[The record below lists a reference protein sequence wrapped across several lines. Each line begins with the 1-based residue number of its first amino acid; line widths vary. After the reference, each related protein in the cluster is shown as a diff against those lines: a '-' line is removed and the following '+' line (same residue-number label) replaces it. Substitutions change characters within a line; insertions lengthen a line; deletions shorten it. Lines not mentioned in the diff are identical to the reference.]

1 MTNPEPETDRQSDLT
16 KLMLTIFTETNCW
29 KGGIYLL
36 KNEDFIQEFVEE
48 AREHLDNFERI
59 LLTDLA
65 DISAEQI
72 NDAFRAVHSIKGT
85 AGFFGLT
92 KIVAIA
98 HSMETMLDFVNRK
111 KIALSD
117 AEIDLLLEAKDRLK
131 VLVHDVKN
139 SEVYPI
145 DDILAK
151 LQLTEAN
158 FLHQDVKKSYVI
170 NDQLPQE
177 ASQFFAIFDF
187 DQDILAKI
195 TSFRKFGHHI
205 YGIEMA
211 LTEQYL
217 ESGGGLEAIV
227 DNFISVVNAIVMIS
241 LEGDLITVAD
251 LKSGNCN
258 NRNILILAS
267 SILDESLLLQVIGL
281 PANCVHVLT
290 ENDEKMVT
298 DQPLVPSDLDATE
311 KKQTELRPTDINEGS
326 ESLRVNIKLLDDL
339 MNLAS
344 ELVLG
349 RNRLLTLLEPEKK
362 VIAGLPQVLQNV
374 DRLTSSIQEKIMLT
388 RMQPVG
394 TLFNRYPR
402 LIRDLSKK
410 LNKKLELHI
419 EGGEVELDKSIL
431 EGLSDPLVHL
441 LRNAADHGIESA
453 TIRKQKGKNEIATI
467 TLKASYEGSV
477 VNIEISDDGS
487 GIDFEKI
494 SKIAL
499 EKKLYSENELNAM
512 SEKELAKILFNPG
525 FTTAD
530 HLSEVSGRGVGMDV
544 VRNNL
549 EKMGGSIEITTKSG
563 QGTNIKL
570 TMPLTV
576 SIIQSLVVSS
586 NQIKMVIPQADVQ
599 ETIKLKKESLNE
611 KIEAINGKYF
621 YRLRDE
627 LLPVVYLYDLWNPEQ
642 SARAEQDHKIVVL
655 KLGHHR
661 FGLLVEVLM
670 GNEETLIKP
679 LPGILKEC
687 GIYSGLTI
695 MGDGKVAPILDIA
708 GIAKKMALVHE
719 TKTKPQTQSEQNE
732 LKAVISNDN
741 EDFILFRGSG
751 NEILALNIALIKRID
766 KIKKTE
772 IEQIGDHYYITR
784 DNQPLRVIKPEDYLA
799 INRRDNDSDDYY
811 VITPKLVPRPIGI
824 LAHEIIENVSFEPIL
839 DSQRLIMNG
848 IFGAAVFQEKMI
860 LIVNLYALLECVEPE
875 SFTFVPSP
883 HSVGRKILLVE
894 DSPFFQ
900 KVEQNYLESG
910 GYQVTLAANGLEALA
925 ILANEK
931 IDVVLTDIQMPLL
944 NGYELLQ
951 KIRQKPAYDGIPI
964 VAISALTGAL
974 NRDKGLASG
983 FDRYE
988 YKLDRESLLQTLD
1001 DVITV
1006 TNRGE

>member
-1 MTNPEPETDRQSDLT
+1 M
-16 KLMLTIFTETNCW
+16 
-29 KGGIYLL
+29 L

-98 HSMETMLDFVNRK
+98 HSMETTLDFVNRK
-111 KIALSD
+111 KLTLSD

-131 VLVHDVKN
+131 ILVHDVKN
-139 SEVYPI
+139 SEDYPI

-151 LQLTEAN
+151 LQIAEVD
-158 FLHQDVKKSYVI
+158 FLHQDEKRSYVI
-170 NDQLPQE
+170 SEQSSQE
-177 ASQFFAIFDF
+177 TRSFFAVFNFDP
-187 DQDILAKI
+187 DIQAKI

-211 LTEQYL
+211 LTEHYL
-217 ESGGGLEAIV
+217 MISGGIGAII
-227 DNFISVVNAIVMIS
+227 DNFISVTNIIVMIS
-241 LEGDLITVAD
+241 PEGDLITIDD
-251 LKSGNCN
+251 LKNGNFN
-258 NRNILILAS
+258 NRSILILAS
-267 SILDESLLLQVIGL
+267 SLLDESLLLQVIGL

-290 ENDEKMVT
+290 PNDEKALV
-298 DQPLVPSDLDATE
+298 DQTMGAIYDLDPTE
-311 KKQTELRPTDINEGS
+311 KKQPELRPTDINEGS

-362 VIAGLPQVLQNV
+362 EIPGLPQVLQNV
-374 DRLTSSIQEKIMLT
+374 DRLTSTIQEKIMLT

-477 VNIEISDDGS
+477 VNIEIRDDGS

-499 EKKLYSENELNAM
+499 EKKLHSENELNAM

-599 ETIKLKKESLNE
+599 ETIKLTKESLNE
-611 KIEAINGKYF
+611 RIEAINDKYF

-627 LLPVVYLYDLWNPEQ
+627 LLPVVYLNDLWNPEP
-642 SARAEQDHKIVVL
+642 SARVEHDHKIVVL
-655 KLGHHR
+655 KLGHDR
-661 FGLLVEVLM
+661 FGLMVEKLM

-695 MGDGKVAPILDIA
+695 IGDGKIAPILDIA

-719 TKTKPQTQSEQNE
+719 TKAKQQTPNDQNE
-732 LKAVISNDN
+732 LKTVINNDN

-751 NEILALNIALIKRID
+751 NEILALNITLIKRID

-799 INRRDNDSDDYY
+799 INRRDNDGDDYY
-811 VITPKLVPRPIGI
+811 VITPKLIPRPIGI

-839 DSQRLIMNG
+839 DSQRFIMNG

-883 HSVGRKILLVE
+883 QSVGRRILLVE

-951 KIRQKPAYDGIPI
+951 KIRQKPTYDNIPI
-964 VAISALTGAL
+964 IAISALTGAL

-1001 DVITV
+1001 EVITAI
-1006 TNRGE
+1006 NRGE

>member
-1 MTNPEPETDRQSDLT
+1 M
-16 KLMLTIFTETNCW
+16 
-29 KGGIYLL
+29 L

-48 AREHLDNFERI
+48 AREHLENFERI

-65 DISAEQI
+65 VISAEQI

-92 KIVAIA
+92 QIVAIA
-98 HSMETMLDFVNRK
+98 HSMETILDFVNRK
-111 KIALSD
+111 KIAFSD
-117 AEIDLLLEAKDRLK
+117 SEIDLLLEAKDRLK
-131 VLVHDVKN
+131 FLINDVKN
-139 SEVYPI
+139 SEAYSV

-151 LQLTEAN
+151 LQVAEAN
-158 FLHQDVKKSYVI
+158 FSNQVDKRGYTI
-170 NDQLPQE
+170 DEQLPQNT
-177 ASQFFAIFDF
+177 SQFFAIFDF
-187 DQDILAKI
+187 DQDTQAKI
-195 TSFRKFGHHI
+195 ASFRKFGHHI

-211 LTEQYL
+211 LTDQYL
-217 ESGGGLEAIV
+217 GRNDGIGVII
-227 DNFISVVNAIVMIS
+227 DNFTSVANVIVMIS
-241 LEGDLITVAD
+241 REGDPISLDD
-251 LKSGNCN
+251 LKAGKFN
-258 NRNILILAS
+258 NHSILILAS
-267 SILDESLLLQVIGL
+267 SILEKSLLIQVLEL
-281 PANCVHVLT
+281 PPNSLHVLV
-290 ENDEKMVT
+290 EKGEQTVT
-298 DQPLVPSDLDATE
+298 APALVSVSDLDVSNE
-311 KKQTELRPTDINEGS
+311 KQNDLRPADINEGS

-362 VIAGLPQVLQNV
+362 RISGLPPVLQNV

-388 RMQPVG
+388 RMQPVA

-410 LNKKLELHI
+410 LNKKLELQI

-453 TIRKQKGKNEIATI
+453 AIRKQNGKNEIATI

-477 VNIEISDDGS
+477 VNIEVSDDGH
-487 GIDFEKI
+487 GVDFTKI
-494 SKIAL
+494 SKKAL
-499 EKKLYSENELNAM
+499 EKKLYTENELNIM
-512 SEKELAKILFNPG
+512 PEKELVKVLFDPG
-525 FTTAD
+525 FSTAD
-530 HLSEVSGRGVGMDV
+530 RLSEVSGRGVGMDV
-544 VRNNL
+544 VRTNL

-563 QGTNIKL
+563 RGTNVKL

-586 NQIKMVIPQADVQ
+586 NQIKLVIPQADVQ
-599 ETIKLKKESLNE
+599 ETIKIKKESLNE
-611 KIEAINGKYF
+611 KIEEINGKYF
-621 YRLRDE
+621 YRLRNE
-627 LLPVVYLYDLWNPEQ
+627 LLPVVYLCDLWNCEQ
-642 SARAEQDHKIVVL
+642 SNRAKQDHKIVVL

-679 LPGILKEC
+679 LPVILKEC
-687 GIYSGLTI
+687 GIYSGVTI

-708 GIAKKMALVHE
+708 GIARKMALVSE
-719 TKTKPQTQSEQNE
+719 TKTQQQTLVDQSR
-732 LKAVISNDN
+732 LKLMTTNDS

-766 KIKKTE
+766 KIKRTK
-772 IEQIGDHYYITR
+772 IEQVGDRYYIIR

-799 INRRDNDSDDYY
+799 INNTPYEGENYY
-811 VITPKLVPRPIGI
+811 VITPKLVPQPIGI
-824 LAHEIIENVSFEPIL
+824 LAKEIIENVSFEPVL
-839 DSQRLIMNG
+839 DSRQFKMNG
-848 IFGAAVFQEKMI
+848 IFGAAVFREKMI
-860 LIVNLYALLECVEPE
+860 LIINLYELFERIEPE
-875 SFTFVPSP
+875 AFTFVPSP
-883 HSVGRKILLVE
+883 QTTDRKILLVE

-900 KVEQNYLESG
+900 KVEQSYLESG
-910 GYQVTLAANGLEALA
+910 GYQVALAANGLEALA
-925 ILANEK
+925 ILASEK

-944 NGYELLQ
+944 NGYELLK
-951 KIRQKPAYDGIPI
+951 KIRQKPAYDDIPI
-964 VAISALTGAL
+964 VAISALTGVL
-974 NRDKGLASG
+974 NRDKGLAQG

-1001 DVITV
+1001 EVITA

>member
-1 MTNPEPETDRQSDLT
+1 M
-16 KLMLTIFTETNCW
+16 
-29 KGGIYLL
+29 L

-48 AREHLDNFERI
+48 AREHLENFERV
-59 LLTDLA
+59 LLSDLA
-65 DISAEQI
+65 DISEEQI
-72 NDAFRAVHSIKGT
+72 NTVFRAVHSIKGT

-98 HSMETMLDFVNRK
+98 HSMETILDFVNRK
-111 KIALSD
+111 KISFSD

-131 VLVHDVKN
+131 VLVNDVKN
-139 SEVYPI
+139 SESYPI

-151 LQLTEAN
+151 LQVAEADFSN
-158 FLHQDVKKSYVI
+158 QVVKTGGAIDEQV
-170 NDQLPQE
+170 PQE
-177 ASQFFAIFDF
+177 TSQFFTVFDF
-187 DQDILAKI
+187 DQDTQAKI
-195 TSFRKFGHHI
+195 ASFRKFGHFI
-205 YGIEMA
+205 YGVEMA
-211 LTEQYL
+211 LTDQYL
-217 ESGGGLEAIV
+217 GNSGGIGEIV
-227 DNFISVVNAIVMIS
+227 DNFTSVANVLVMIS
-241 LEGDLITVAD
+241 QEGDPLTMDD
-251 LKSGNCN
+251 LKAGKSDS
-258 NRNILILAS
+258 RSISILAS
-267 SILDESLLLQVIGL
+267 SILEESLFIQVIGL
-281 PANCVHVLT
+281 PAASVHVLP
-290 ENDEKMVT
+290 ENWEKT
-298 DQPLVPSDLDATE
+298 APEQALVPISDPDASDKT
-311 KKQTELRPTDINEGS
+311 QNDLCPADTNEGC

-362 VIAGLPQVLQNV
+362 RISGLPQVLQNV

-388 RMQPVG
+388 RMQPIG

-453 TIRKQKGKNEIATI
+453 AIRKQKGKNEIAAI

-487 GIDFEKI
+487 GVDFTRI

-499 EKKLYSENELNAM
+499 EKKLYNEAELNLL
-512 SEKELAKILFNPG
+512 SEKELLQVLFDPG
-525 FTTAD
+525 FSTAD
-530 HLSEVSGRGVGMDV
+530 HLSEVSGRGIGLDV
-544 VRNNL
+544 VRTNL
-549 EKMGGSIEITTKSG
+549 EKMGGSIEMTTKPG
-563 QGTNIKL
+563 CGTHVKL

-576 SIIQSLVVSS
+576 SIIQSLVVAS

-599 ETIKLKKESLNE
+599 ETIKIKKASRDQQ
-611 KIEAINGKYF
+611 IEEINGKYF

-627 LLPVVYLYDLWNPEQ
+627 LLPVVYLSDLWNPDQ
-642 SARAEQDHKIVVL
+642 SGRAEGVHKMVVL
-655 KLGHHR
+655 KLGQIR
-661 FGLLVEVLM
+661 FGLLVEVLI

-679 LPGILKEC
+679 LPMILKEC

-708 GIAKKMALVHE
+708 GIARKMALVSE
-719 TKTKPQTQSEQNE
+719 TKTEQQMGIDQNGSKPV
-732 LKAVISNDN
+732 AGNDS
-741 EDFILFRGSG
+741 EDFVLFRGSG

-766 KIKKTE
+766 KIKRTK
-772 IEQIGDHYYITR
+772 IEQVGDRHYIVQG
-784 DNQPLRVIKPEDYLA
+784 DQPLRVIKPEDYLA
-799 INRRDNDSDDYY
+799 INSSPDDGEDYY
-811 VITPKLVPRPIGI
+811 VITPKLVPQPIGI
-824 LAHEIIENVSFEPIL
+824 LAKEIIENVNFEPVL
-839 DSQRLIMNG
+839 DSHQFKMNG
-848 IFGAAVFQEKMI
+848 MFGAAVFREKMI
-860 LIVNLYALLECVEPE
+860 LVINLYELLERVEPE
-875 SFTFVPSP
+875 SFTFVPSLAAT
-883 HSVGRKILLVE
+883 GRKILLVE

-900 KVEQNYLESG
+900 KVEQSYLESG
-910 GYQVTLAANGLEALA
+910 GYQVALAANGLEALT
-925 ILANEK
+925 ILARET

-944 NGYELLQ
+944 NGYELLK
-951 KIRQKPAYDGIPI
+951 KIRQQPAYDAIPI

-974 NRDKGLASG
+974 NRDIGLASG

-988 YKLDRESLLQTLD
+988 YKLDRESLLRTLD
-1001 DVITV
+1001 EVITA